1 MSADVLASVD
11 ALRDRVQEVVARRR
25 ATNPDLD
32 DPMRGLYVTD
42 DDVDRLLT
50 EEGREEPGGGPL
62 ARTGGVL
69 EQLAMRF
76 DLSLLDIDLLLVAV
90 APDLEPRFE
99 RLYGYLHD
107 DVTKRRATPGLA
119 LELLGLANHDAGARA
134 RLALDGPLVTA
145 GLLEVEDDSRPF
157 LSRTLRVPDRV
168 VRHLLGDD
176 APDSVVLD
184 LLDETPPRVSGSEGI
199 ARSFEAGAWLV
210 YLRERPGTA
219 GRAAGSTAMT
229 GLGLGALV
237 VDLRRMGDDAP
248 AVARAVA
255 REARLLG
262 AGVVAG
268 PIEVLAD
275 RSPAAV
281 RAFADLSCPTVL
293 LGRVQWEPAWST
305 SVAVS
310 LDAPS
315 PSLDERARLWLQS
328 ANGDAAAIKNGATDT
343 FLLPPEAISRSMTAA
358 RVHAAAAGQPLEV
371 EHVLAGA
378 RSQNAAGLERLARR
392 IEPAIGW
399 DSLVLPPAIRTQLD
413 DLADRC
419 RHREIVIDEWQMRPG
434 GGRGRGVTAL
444 FAGDPGTGKTM
455 AAEVIAGALGLDL
468 YQVNLATV
476 IDKYIGETEKNL
488 ERIFS
493 EADGINGVILFDE
506 ADALFGKRSEVSD
519 AHDRHA
525 NIEVAFLLQRMESFD
540 GLAILSTNLRA
551 NLDEAFGRR
560 LDAIIDFPMPD
571 EALRELLWDR
581 CLGTRL
587 PRADDLDLG
596 LCARSFEL
604 SGGSIRS
611 IAVTVAYR
619 SAATGRPVSMSDV
632 MRATRLEYRKLG
644 RLVHE
649 AEFGEWSVED
659 VALPDGAPLA
669 SSVASPAVGPP
680 P

>member
-1 MSADVLASVD
+1 MTADVLAGVD
-11 ALRDRVQEVVARRR
+11 AIRSRVRTAVARRR
-25 ATNPDLD
+25 VTDPNLD

-42 DDVDRLLT
+42 DDVDRLLDDDL
-50 EEGREEPGGGPL
+50 PPAMGGPPL
-62 ARTGGVL
+62 ARPGGAL
-69 EQLAMRF
+69 ERLALRF
-76 DLSLLDIDLLLVAV
+76 DLLPMDLDLLLVTL
-90 APDLEPRFE
+90 APDLDPRFE

-107 DVTKRRATPGLA
+107 DVTKRRATAGLA
-119 LELLGLANHDAGARA
+119 LELLGIPSHDAHARSRIAVDGAMA
-134 RLALDGPLVTA
+134 RS
-145 GLLEVEDDSRPF
+145 GLLEVDDATRPF
-157 LSRTLRVPDRV
+157 LSRQLRVPDRV
-168 VRHLLGDD
+168 VHHLLGDD
-176 APDSVVLD
+176 TPAPAVVD
-184 LLDETPPRVSGSEGI
+184 LMDEVPPAVTGCEAI
-199 ARSFEAGAWLV
+199 ARTFEAGARLV

-219 GRAAGSTAMT
+219 GRSAGAAA
-229 GLGLGALV
+229 LAARGLGALV
-237 VDLRRMGDDAP
+237 LDLRRMEDDP
-248 AVARAVA
+248 VSVARVVA
-255 REARLLG
+255 REARLVG

-268 PIEVLAD
+268 PVEVLAE
-275 RSPAAV
+275 RGAAAV
-281 RAFADLSCPTVL
+281 RAFADLACPTVL
-293 LGRVQWEPAWST
+293 LGRAQWEPGWST
-305 SVAVS
+305 AVAVS
-310 LDAPS
+310 LDAPLPPAS
-315 PSLDERARLWLQS
+315 ERARFWEHS
-328 ANGDAAAIKNGATDT
+328 ANGDASAIDRQATDT
-343 FLLPPEAISRSMTAA
+343 FLLPPEAITRSMAAA
-358 RVHAAAAGQPLEV
+358 RLHAASAGRPLEV
-371 EHVLAGA
+371 SHVLAGA

-392 IEPAIGW
+392 IEPAVSW
-399 DSLVLPPAIRTQLD
+399 DSMVLPPAIRTQLA
-413 DLADRC
+413 DLASRC

-476 IDKYIGETEKNL
+476 VDKYIGETEKNL

-540 GLAILSTNLRA
+540 GLAVLSTNLRA

-571 EALRELLWDR
+571 EVHREVLWDR
-581 CLGTRL
+581 CLGGRL

-611 IAVTVAYR
+611 IAVTVAY
-619 SAATGRPVSMSDV
+619 SAAATGRPVSMADV

-649 AEFGEWSVED
+649 AEFGEWSTD
-659 VALPDGAPLA
+659 DSDRLPLDPVSGGH
-669 SSVASPAVGPP
+669 VG
-680 P
+680 